1 MHAQKFQI
9 RYSPVQ
15 DRVLIIV
22 TGEDAQERVFGLT
35 RRIVKRL
42 VPGLRGIMGDETFAG
57 LTPTMPFDPPTP
69 SVPTGQTAGGTAETD
84 DGPGVT
90 TAASASDATTAGSGT
105 TDVSAANP
113 GTGPTTPQPDTHL
126 VTRLRIVEKTKGT
139 HVLQISDAATTL
151 NVPLNADQIIQFT
164 QGILTVLGRS
174 EWALDWDEEPIEPQT
189 AAASDATPGEAGLS
203 TSAIDITAD
212 SPSRYRH

>member
-42 VPGLRGIMGDETFAG
+42 VPGLRSIMGDETFAR
-57 LTPTMPFDPPTP
+57 LTPDMPFDPPGP
-69 SVPTGQTAGGTAETD
+69 KPVAESAAQTAG
-84 DGPGVT
+84 P
-90 TAASASDATTAGSGT
+90 AASATGGATDTSGNEGE
-105 TDVSAANP
+105 SAAKAE
-113 GTGPTTPQPDTHL
+113 PTPPPSQPDIHL
-126 VTRLRIVEKTKGT
+126 VTRLRIVAKPKGA
-139 HVLQISDAATTL
+139 HVLQISDTATTL
-151 NVPLNADQIIQFT
+151 NVPLNSDQITQFT

-174 EWALDWDEEPIEPQT
+174 EWALDWNEETAEPQT
-189 AAASDATPGEAGLS
+189 ESMSTEASA
-203 TSAIDITAD
+203 SAIDITAD

>member
-42 VPGLRGIMGDETFAG
+42 VPGLRGIMGNDTFTR
-57 LTPTMPFDPPTP
+57 LTPTLPFDPPSP
-69 SVPTGQTAGGTAETD
+69 AQGPTTGSGAQ
-84 DGPGVT
+84 PGET
-90 TAASASDATTAGSGT
+90 TAAATATASQATGDGTSDSTSGPA
-105 TDVSAANP
+105 SNPAA
-113 GTGPTTPQPDTHL
+113 PQPDTHL
-126 VTRLRIVEKTKGT
+126 VTRLRIVEKSKGT
-139 HVLQISDAATTL
+139 HVLQISDTATTL
-151 NVPLNADQIIQFT
+151 NVPLNGDQIVQFT
-164 QGILTVLGRS
+164 QGILTVLERS
-174 EWALDWDEEPIEPQT
+174 EWALEWDAEMAEPQSGST
-189 AAASDATPGEAGLS
+189 APEAAGDTG
-203 TSAIDITAD
+203 AIDITAD